1 MKKYFRNGLIWLIR
15 DISRFSLAWR
25 IVIKSRMAK
34 SDIFDCCSKKL
45 HFKWQYVGLTLEFSL
60 RTFLSKF
67 VEFFF
72 ETIIFLDYPILR
84 KVTINLVQKFGLH
97 ACGLHAQSNSS

>member
-1 MKKYFRNGLIWLIR
+1 MKKYFRNDLIWLIR

-25 IVIKSRMAK
+25 IVIKNRMAK

-45 HFKWQYVGLTLEFSL
+45 HFKWQYVGLTFEFSL

-67 VEFFF
+67 VEFFLKQQF
-72 ETIIFLDYPILR
+72 FWITQFLEKSL
-84 KVTINLVQKFGLH
+84 
-97 ACGLHAQSNSS
+97 